1 MTASRDAPRRRSWDR
16 TLRLIFV
23 IAALLPAVR
32 WAQAYDTMF
41 AAPGD
46 IDRFTDTVTY
56 LAAGERLNAGHS
68 LYGPLQPDDRPVLI
82 DPSFF
87 HSPLVSP
94 PTIAVIW
101 RPFAAMPA
109 GLTVWLA
116 LVWISLLGTVG
127 WLVYRTGLPGLLVAL
142 VLSEPIGNQLAIGN
156 VTAFFPSLLVVCWRF
171 RERPWVAAVVSLMTA
186 IKITPGTLYGWSRI
200 GRRPAAIAW
209 AVGSM
214 AVILAITVVGA
225 GIGSFGD
232 YLGVAADTKPSP
244 FSLAGMT
251 GLPWLTYAV
260 LIAGTLAALLV
271 RSDAWSFGIA
281 VAALVAGT
289 PAFYKSSWVPLL
301 ALLAPLAF
309 SEAARVSA
317 LWPFARPSV
326 RWPMARPGS
335 ARIRG

>member
-1 MTASRDAPRRRSWDR
+1 MERPRRRSWDR

-23 IAALLPAVR
+23 IVALLPAVR

-46 IDRFTDTVTY
+46 IDRFTDAVTY
-56 LAAGERLNAGHS
+56 LAAGERLNVGHS
-68 LYGPLQPDDRPVLI
+68 LYGPLKPDDRPVLI

-101 RPFAAMPA
+101 RPFAAMPY

-116 LVWISLLGTVG
+116 LVWVSLLGTVG
-127 WLVYRTGLPGLLVAL
+127 WLVYRTGLLGLAMAL
-142 VLSEPIGNQLAIGN
+142 LLSEPVGNQLAIGN
-156 VTAFFPSLLVVCWRF
+156 VTAFFPTLLVLCWLF
-171 RERPWVAAVVSLMTA
+171 RERPWVASIVSLMTA

-200 GRRPAAIAW
+200 GRRRAAVIW
-209 AVGSM
+209 ALGSM
-214 AVILAITVVGA
+214 GVILAVTAIGA

-251 GLPWLTYAV
+251 GLPWVTYAV
-260 LIAGTLAALLV
+260 LIGGTLAALV
-271 RSDAWSFGIA
+271 IRNEAWSFAIA
-281 VAALVAGT
+281 TTALVAGT
-289 PAFYKSSWVPLL
+289 PAFYKSSWVPFL

-309 SEAARVSA
+309 SDGARVSA
-317 LWPFARPSV
+317 LWPFAWRPSV
-326 RWPMARPGS
+326 RRPPRAADPDGVTE
-335 ARIRG
+335 R